1 MHTFSPQV
9 RRVTVVVLDGLR
21 PDAIDRFSLYT
32 VARLA
37 ERGAATMRA
46 AAVAP
51 SVTAAAMATLFTGAA
66 PERHGLQTEQF
77 RLPRA
82 SGSLHPWPKLLGER
96 QLSTTFMMAR
106 IPVWFSPVARGFAS
120 MLGIEDARFA
130 GDSCTEIAAAAID
143 VLARRAAGV
152 LLLHWPDADRAGH
165 AHGWMSPE
173 YGLAAGRMDNALAR
187 LVRHIDLDDPA
198 ELLIVC
204 ADHGGG
210 GGALRAHDSS
220 HHADT
225 TIPVILAGGAVHAG
239 DLGQHV
245 QFGDIPA
252 TLVWALGLPQ
262 PESYAGRPLVHAFRR
277 AEVAA

>member
-1 MHTFSPQV
+1 MDTYSPQV

-21 PDAIDRFSLYT
+21 PDAIDRFSLWT

-37 ERGAATMRA
+37 QRGAATMRG

-66 PERHGLQTEQF
+66 PARHGLQTEQF
-77 RLPRA
+77 RLPRVR
-82 SGSLHPWPKLLGER
+82 GPLHPWPKLLAER
-96 QLSTTFMMAR
+96 QLPTTFMMAR

-120 MLGIEDARFA
+120 LLGIEDARFA
-130 GDSCTEIAAAAID
+130 GDSCTEIAAAAMD
-143 VLARRAAGV
+143 VLESQDEGV

-173 YGLAAGRMDNALAR
+173 YGMAAGRMDNALGR
-187 LVRHIDLDDPA
+187 LVRHIDLDNPS

-210 GGALRAHDSS
+210 GGALRSHDSS

-225 TIPVILAGGAVHAG
+225 TIPVILAGGAVRAG
-239 DLGQHV
+239 DLGHDV